1 MRKQLIHLFSSEDE
15 GDTECLTL
23 YVLQIPV
30 QNRWGMI
37 QMSMKL
43 WPLIFM

>member
-1 MRKQLIHLFSSEDE
+1 MFSSADE

-30 QNRWGMI
+30 QNRWG
-37 QMSMKL
+37 
-43 WPLIFM
+43 

>member
-1 MRKQLIHLFSSEDE
+1 MFSSADE

-30 QNRWGMI
+30 QNRW
-37 QMSMKL
+37 
-43 WPLIFM
+43 

>member
-23 YVLQIPV
+23 YV
-30 QNRWGMI
+30 
-37 QMSMKL
+37 
-43 WPLIFM
+43 

>member
-1 MRKQLIHLFSSEDE
+1 MFSSEDE

-30 QNRWGMI
+30 QN
-37 QMSMKL
+37 
-43 WPLIFM
+43 

>member
-23 YVLQIPV
+23 
-30 QNRWGMI
+30 
-37 QMSMKL
+37 
-43 WPLIFM
+43 

>member
-1 MRKQLIHLFSSEDE
+1 MFSSADE
-15 GDTECLTL
+15 GDAECLTL

-37 QMSMKL
+37 QMAMKL

>member
-1 MRKQLIHLFSSEDE
+1 
-15 GDTECLTL
+15 TL

-37 QMSMKL
+37 QMAMKL